1 MQDGFSP
8 GPDPKVRE
16 NTGALLALEQ
26 RKDRWFWKVIGLVV
40 SFATVISA
48 VFSVLVYVRG

>member
-1 MQDGFSP
+1 MGLSP

-26 RKDRWFWKVIGLVV
+26 LVV
-40 SFATVISA
+40 SGATVISA
-48 VFSVLVYVRG
+48 VFSVLAYVRG